1 MHSASAHRHCVAA
14 AHASPTPH
22 AQTGG
27 AYDGPASRAVFDLA
41 HEVKALLAPAQE
53 EEGRRRARVRHLENL
68 MLEWEEVFGQGSS
81 ALTPAVVVEQ
91 LRAQSAEIAQL
102 RARLA
107 ATEEYA
113 VAAEAEWERVLAGH
127 HHQHRLE
134 LERVH
139 AQFGAVSYTGGGGE
153 AAPPSP
159 APACAT
165 TCAPRRGDRLER
177 LRGCRRSELESDSET
192 QSWLS
197 APQPER
203 HKLSTRRPLRHRPA
217 GAREACAPCP
227 PPFHLEPQRV
237 NLHVSL
243 THLTSAGRR

>member
-1 MHSASAHRHCVAA
+1 MVLSRIAPAPISRGMSVRKLPRASYDEIEGVCNHYLAKVCTARARIATRVAA

-91 LRAQSAEIAQL
+91 LRAQGAEIAQL

-134 LERVH
+134 LERAH

-159 APACAT
+159 GAGLRNDLRAET
-165 TCAPRRGDRLER
+165 RDRLER
-177 LRGCRRSELESDSET
+177 LRGM
-192 QSWLS
+192 
-197 APQPER
+197 
-203 HKLSTRRPLRHRPA
+203 PA
-217 GAREACAPCP
+217 
-227 PPFHLEPQRV
+227 L
-237 NLHVSL
+237 
-243 THLTSAGRR
+243 

>member
-1 MHSASAHRHCVAA
+1 MHAVQTTMVQSRIAPAPISRGMSVRKLPRASYDEIEGVCNHYLAK
-14 AHASPTPH
+14 
-22 AQTGG
+22 TGG

-159 APACAT
+159 GAGLRNDLRAET
-165 TCAPRRGDRLER
+165 RDRLER
-177 LRGCRRSELESDSET
+177 LRGM
-192 QSWLS
+192 
-197 APQPER
+197 
-203 HKLSTRRPLRHRPA
+203 PA
-217 GAREACAPCP
+217 
-227 PPFHLEPQRV
+227 L
-237 NLHVSL
+237 
-243 THLTSAGRR
+243 

>member
-1 MHSASAHRHCVAA
+1 MVQSRIAPAPISRGMSVRKLPRASYDEIEGVCNHYLAK
-14 AHASPTPH
+14 
-22 AQTGG
+22 TGG

-53 EEGRRRARVRHLENL
+53 EEGRRRARARHLENL

-91 LRAQSAEIAQL
+91 LRTQSAEIAQL

-134 LERVH
+134 LERAH

-159 APACAT
+159 GAGLRNDLRAET
-165 TCAPRRGDRLER
+165 RDRLER
-177 LRGCRRSELESDSET
+177 LRGM
-192 QSWLS
+192 
-197 APQPER
+197 
-203 HKLSTRRPLRHRPA
+203 PA
-217 GAREACAPCP
+217 
-227 PPFHLEPQRV
+227 L
-237 NLHVSL
+237 
-243 THLTSAGRR
+243 

>member
-1 MHSASAHRHCVAA
+1 MVQSRIAPAPISRGMSVRKLPRASYDEIEGVCNHYLAKVCTARARTATRVAA

-159 APACAT
+159 GAGLRNDLRAET
-165 TCAPRRGDRLER
+165 RDRLER
-177 LRGCRRSELESDSET
+177 LRGM
-192 QSWLS
+192 
-197 APQPER
+197 
-203 HKLSTRRPLRHRPA
+203 PA
-217 GAREACAPCP
+217 
-227 PPFHLEPQRV
+227 L
-237 NLHVSL
+237 
-243 THLTSAGRR
+243 

>member
-1 MHSASAHRHCVAA
+1 MVQSRIAPAPISRGMSVRKLPRASYDEIEGVCNHYLAKVCTARARTATRVAT

-159 APACAT
+159 GAGLRNDLRAET
-165 TCAPRRGDRLER
+165 RDRLER
-177 LRGCRRSELESDSET
+177 LRGM
-192 QSWLS
+192 
-197 APQPER
+197 
-203 HKLSTRRPLRHRPA
+203 PA
-217 GAREACAPCP
+217 
-227 PPFHLEPQRV
+227 L
-237 NLHVSL
+237 
-243 THLTSAGRR
+243 

>member
-1 MHSASAHRHCVAA
+1 MHTLQLTMVQSRIAPAPISRGMSVRKLPRASYDEIEGVCNHYLAK
-14 AHASPTPH
+14 
-22 AQTGG
+22 TGG

-41 HEVKALLAPAQE
+41 HEVKALLAPAQA

-134 LERVH
+134 LERAH

-153 AAPPSP
+153 AAPP
-159 APACAT
+159 
-165 TCAPRRGDRLER
+165 RRRAKCSTSGSGGVELW
-177 LRGCRRSELESDSET
+177 RSC
-192 QSWLS
+192 
-197 APQPER
+197 
-203 HKLSTRRPLRHRPA
+203 
-217 GAREACAPCP
+217 G
-227 PPFHLEPQRV
+227 RV
-237 NLHVSL
+237 
-243 THLTSAGRR
+243 G

>member
-1 MHSASAHRHCVAA
+1 MSVRKLPRASYDEIEGVCNHYLAKVCTARARTATRVAA

-91 LRAQSAEIAQL
+91 LRAQGAEIAQL

-159 APACAT
+159 GAGLRNDLRAET
-165 TCAPRRGDRLER
+165 RDRLER
-177 LRGCRRSELESDSET
+177 LRGM
-192 QSWLS
+192 
-197 APQPER
+197 
-203 HKLSTRRPLRHRPA
+203 PA
-217 GAREACAPCP
+217 
-227 PPFHLEPQRV
+227 L
-237 NLHVSL
+237 
-243 THLTSAGRR
+243 

>member
-1 MHSASAHRHCVAA
+1 MVQSRIAPAPISRGMSVRKLPRASYDEIEGVCNHYLAKVCTARARIATRVAA

-91 LRAQSAEIAQL
+91 LRAQGAEIAQL

-134 LERVH
+134 LERAH

-159 APACAT
+159 GAGLRNDLRAET
-165 TCAPRRGDRLER
+165 RDRLER
-177 LRGCRRSELESDSET
+177 LRGM
-192 QSWLS
+192 
-197 APQPER
+197 
-203 HKLSTRRPLRHRPA
+203 PA
-217 GAREACAPCP
+217 
-227 PPFHLEPQRV
+227 L
-237 NLHVSL
+237 
-243 THLTSAGRR
+243 

>member
-1 MHSASAHRHCVAA
+1 MVQSRIAPAPISRGMSVRKLPRASYDEIEGVCNHYLAKVCTARARTATRVAT

-134 LERVH
+134 LERAH

-159 APACAT
+159 GAGLRNDLRAET
-165 TCAPRRGDRLER
+165 RDRLER
-177 LRGCRRSELESDSET
+177 LRGM
-192 QSWLS
+192 
-197 APQPER
+197 
-203 HKLSTRRPLRHRPA
+203 PA
-217 GAREACAPCP
+217 
-227 PPFHLEPQRV
+227 L
-237 NLHVSL
+237 
-243 THLTSAGRR
+243 

>member
-1 MHSASAHRHCVAA
+1 MVQSRIAPAPISRGMSVRKLPRASYDEIEGVCNHYLAKVCTARARIATRVAA

-22 AQTGG
+22 LQTGG

-159 APACAT
+159 GAGLRNDLRAET
-165 TCAPRRGDRLER
+165 RDRLER
-177 LRGCRRSELESDSET
+177 LRGM
-192 QSWLS
+192 
-197 APQPER
+197 
-203 HKLSTRRPLRHRPA
+203 PA
-217 GAREACAPCP
+217 
-227 PPFHLEPQRV
+227 L
-237 NLHVSL
+237 
-243 THLTSAGRR
+243 

>member
-1 MHSASAHRHCVAA
+1 MSVRKLPRASYDEIEGVCNHYLAK
-14 AHASPTPH
+14 
-22 AQTGG
+22 TGG

-91 LRAQSAEIAQL
+91 LRAQGAEIAQL

-134 LERVH
+134 LERAH

-159 APACAT
+159 GAGLRNDLRAET
-165 TCAPRRGDRLER
+165 RDRLER
-177 LRGCRRSELESDSET
+177 LRGM
-192 QSWLS
+192 
-197 APQPER
+197 
-203 HKLSTRRPLRHRPA
+203 PA
-217 GAREACAPCP
+217 
-227 PPFHLEPQRV
+227 L
-237 NLHVSL
+237 
-243 THLTSAGRR
+243 

>member
-1 MHSASAHRHCVAA
+1 MCTARARIATRVAA

-91 LRAQSAEIAQL
+91 LRTQGAEIAQL

-159 APACAT
+159 GAGLRNDLRAET
-165 TCAPRRGDRLER
+165 RDRLER
-177 LRGCRRSELESDSET
+177 LRG
-192 QSWLS
+192 
-197 APQPER
+197 
-203 HKLSTRRPLRHRPA
+203 RPA
-217 GAREACAPCP
+217 
-227 PPFHLEPQRV
+227 L
-237 NLHVSL
+237 
-243 THLTSAGRR
+243 

>member
-1 MHSASAHRHCVAA
+1 MVQSRIAPAPISRGMSVRKLPRASYDEIEGVCNHYLAK
-14 AHASPTPH
+14 
-22 AQTGG
+22 TGG

-91 LRAQSAEIAQL
+91 LRTQGAEIAQL

-159 APACAT
+159 GAGLRNYLRAET
-165 TCAPRRGDRLER
+165 RDRLER
-177 LRGCRRSELESDSET
+177 LRG
-192 QSWLS
+192 
-197 APQPER
+197 
-203 HKLSTRRPLRHRPA
+203 RPA
-217 GAREACAPCP
+217 
-227 PPFHLEPQRV
+227 L
-237 NLHVSL
+237 
-243 THLTSAGRR
+243 

>member
-1 MHSASAHRHCVAA
+1 MVQSRIAPAPISRGMSVRKLPRASYDEIEGVCNHYLAK
-14 AHASPTPH
+14 
-22 AQTGG
+22 TGG

-53 EEGRRRARVRHLENL
+53 EEGRRCARVRHLENL

-159 APACAT
+159 GAGLRNDLRAET
-165 TCAPRRGDRLER
+165 RDRLER
-177 LRGCRRSELESDSET
+177 LRGM
-192 QSWLS
+192 
-197 APQPER
+197 
-203 HKLSTRRPLRHRPA
+203 PA
-217 GAREACAPCP
+217 
-227 PPFHLEPQRV
+227 L
-237 NLHVSL
+237 
-243 THLTSAGRR
+243 

>member
-1 MHSASAHRHCVAA
+1 MVQSRIAPAPISRGMSVRKLPRASYDEIEGVCNHYLAKVCTARARIATRVAA

-22 AQTGG
+22 SQTGG

-134 LERVH
+134 LERAH

-159 APACAT
+159 GAGLRNDLRAET
-165 TCAPRRGDRLER
+165 RDRLER
-177 LRGCRRSELESDSET
+177 LRGM
-192 QSWLS
+192 
-197 APQPER
+197 
-203 HKLSTRRPLRHRPA
+203 PA
-217 GAREACAPCP
+217 
-227 PPFHLEPQRV
+227 L
-237 NLHVSL
+237 
-243 THLTSAGRR
+243 